1 MSFPFP
7 RRTYLKFVLAALGP
21 EGVGAADEQQLLGRQ
36 RRDDSNV
43 ILALVLKREG
53 QKRGSVSTIFFAK
66 GGGDAA
72 AVRSVVYAPER
83 ILIKVLRHSCERG
96 KREKRLRKYPHI
108 F

>member
-1 MSFPFP
+1 MRAKGKEETDFEEGGRLRCRP
-7 RRTYLKFVLAALGP
+7 RFRVRTYITYLKFVLAALGP

-43 ILALVLKREG
+43 ILALVLKRERE
-53 QKRGSVSTIFFAK
+53 KRGSVSTIFFAK

-72 AVRSVVYAPER
+72 VRSVVYGFTPRSE
-83 ILIKVLRHSCERG
+83 
-96 KREKRLRKYPHI
+96 